1 VIAIPD
7 ADRLFLYWL
16 GSIKVNLNVTFKSIS
31 FNANI
36 IRTLNWTHY
45 LASVAFDVLIS
56 SVAKDHLLLSPLS
69 ILCSTYSNSCPSQV
83 VSCRH
88 APLFIHHRNVSKQRA
103 LIAALV
109 AKLLCL
115 IIFHSEANYICSKYF
130 VSWFPNTFNLWYCL
144 EGEINHTSQ
153 FCRKLL
159 KLLFESPKII

>member
-1 VIAIPD
+1 MIAIPD

-16 GSIKVNLNVTFKSIS
+16 GSIKVNLNVTFRSIS

-36 IRTLNWTHY
+36 IRTLHWTHY

-69 ILCSTYSNSCPSQV
+69 IHCFTSSSSCPSQV

-115 IIFHSEANYICSKYF
+115 ITFHSEANYICSKYF
-130 VSWFPNTFNLWYCL
+130 VS
-144 EGEINHTSQ
+144 
-153 FCRKLL
+153 
-159 KLLFESPKII
+159 